1 MGDIMDKN
9 AKDYQELIDF
19 IRGRLDPAKR
29 AEVAE
34 RIGKDPA
41 LQKLATL
48 LSGVR
53 EDMQEVDWP
62 TMKSAAHSLLSR
74 QLREKRDGRQK
85 KGVTIFD
92 SQLLPLPE
100 GVRPA
105 LVDTRRIRYKIDD
118 VVLEVS
124 VYPVSLNSFELIGQL
139 EGAEKFGEL
148 TVTMRLGRKKIVTQ
162 ANEFGLFRFPRL
174 TKGSYIMEI
183 QAGSDP
189 VGEFELEI

>member
-9 AKDYQELIDF
+9 AKNIQELIDY
-19 IRGRLDPAKR
+19 IRGRLDPDKR

-34 RIGKDPA
+34 RIGKDPV
-41 LQKLATL
+41 LQKLVTL
-48 LSGVR
+48 LGGLH
-53 EDMQEVDWP
+53 EDMQEIDWP
-62 TMKSAAHSLLSR
+62 AMKSAAHSLLSR
-74 QLREKRDGRQK
+74 QLKEKRGGRQK

-105 LVDTRRIRYKIDD
+105 LVDTRRIRYKIDET
-118 VVLEVS
+118 VLEVS
-124 VYPVSLNSFELIGQL
+124 VYPVSLNSFELIGRL
-139 EGAEKFGEL
+139 DGAEKFEML
-148 TVTMRLGRKKIVTQ
+148 TVTTRLGRKKFTTE

-174 TKGSYIMEI
+174 TKGNYIMEI
-183 QAGSDP
+183 RAGDDP